1 MKIFSMISKMSCL
14 VAISS
19 ALMLTGCTYAQMRV
33 YNDPN
38 STQEQ
43 RQGLY
48 NTGTMNFITLLVF
61 GNNEYTAPLAQ
72 AANETLDCYRHGSP
86 LCYNYST
93 PSHNYS
99 STTNCTR
106 TYNMALH
113 RFECI

>member
-1 MKIFSMISKMSCL
+1 MKIFSMVSKMSSL
-14 VAISS
+14 VVVIS

-43 RQGLY
+43 RAEIRNIGH
-48 NTGTMNFITLLVF
+48 MNFVTLLVF

-72 AANETLDCYRHGSP
+72 AANETLDCYQHSSP
-86 LCYNYST
+86 QCYNYST
-93 PSHNYS
+93 SSYNFT

-106 TYNMALH
+106 TYSMALH
-113 RFECI
+113 RFVCI